1 MMCASEELGNDE
13 DALEEMG
20 GCVLLQVGR
29 GRVVWNF
36 GLEMV
41 VVGWLC
47 MGLVGCW
54 LLIAYWF
61 VL

>member
-41 VVGWLC
+41 LWGGCAWGWL
-47 MGLVGCW
+47 GVGC
-54 LLIAYWF
+54 
-61 VL
+61 